1 MGWHRGLACWPGAK
15 NPKDHWVDEPGAF
28 VESYVK
34 GIFMLLEVMRVRRKP
49 PLPTHAAPIQ
59 RARRPVLTNCSNNY
73 GPWQCPEKLKKPAP
87 PEA

>member
-59 RARRPVLTNCSNNY
+59 RARPPVLTNCSNNY